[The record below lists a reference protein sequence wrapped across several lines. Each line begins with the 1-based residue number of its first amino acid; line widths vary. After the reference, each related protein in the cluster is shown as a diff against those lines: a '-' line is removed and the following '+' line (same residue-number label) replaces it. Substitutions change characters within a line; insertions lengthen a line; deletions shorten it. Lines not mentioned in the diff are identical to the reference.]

1 MKSSKNTLSLKN
13 LTKSNVWDLQENDLI
28 RIIQAGEKDIDT
40 KDNLNHYIDIAK
52 SAFDFEEMNPVVL
65 STKSGRLKGR
75 PL

>member
-52 SAFDFEEMNPVVL
+52 SAFDFEEI
-65 STKSGRLKGR
+65 KIDR
-75 PL
+75 PEVIKKYDTAI